1 MINSSKTS
9 YNPLAYTSHALKY
22 QIITKLLFQNTLNF
36 INLILRNFLQAC
48 EVELIYLV
56 TVFVQSIHCSVE
68 RYQKKKNVLDIVPT
82 LKDNIMSKGRN
93 DGPSN
98 LLLHTNP
105 LQTLVAENNNNFL
118 THHSVGQ
125 ELKQG

>member
-1 MINSSKTS
+1 M
-9 YNPLAYTSHALKY
+9 
-22 QIITKLLFQNTLNF
+22 
-36 INLILRNFLQAC
+36 
-48 EVELIYLV
+48 
-56 TVFVQSIHCSVE
+56 
-68 RYQKKKNVLDIVPT
+68 DIVPT

-105 LQTLVAENNNNFL
+105 LQTLVAENNNNFI

>member
-1 MINSSKTS
+1 MWSGINLLS
-9 YNPLAYTSHALKY
+9 YSFCA
-22 QIITKLLFQNTLNF
+22 INTLLCGK
-36 INLILRNFLQAC
+36 I
-48 EVELIYLV
+48 
-56 TVFVQSIHCSVE
+56 S
-68 RYQKKKNVLDIVPT
+68 KKKNVLDIVPT

-105 LQTLVAENNNNFL
+105 LQTLVAENNNNFI